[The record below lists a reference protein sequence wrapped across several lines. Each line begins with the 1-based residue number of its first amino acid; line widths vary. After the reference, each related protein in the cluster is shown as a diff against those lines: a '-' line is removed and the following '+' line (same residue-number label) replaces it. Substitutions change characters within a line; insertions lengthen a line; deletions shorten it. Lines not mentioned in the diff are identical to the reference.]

1 MSRPSRFVCPHC
13 SRNNF
18 RSERGLHQ
26 HLLHNRVCSTLEIDK
41 QNAVDTSK
49 GFNIGGLKDP
59 EAMAKGI
66 SEMFNEDKC
75 ARAQLDGQ
83 GGACGGARSG
93 SASNC
98 NNNDLQDETIQD
110 NEEEDFVGQVD
121 DDLDA
126 GTEED
131 KDQEDEDEEV
141 QGGDNYDQ
149 EQGNQVP
156 VSDVSQTQFKQYAE
170 TAPTKFCDFTRQQVT
185 SLKLLHTI
193 RKKRATLDAYDA
205 IMEWHLRASGWLQ
218 PHQRLGNANGEYIS
232 RQTMMERLTRR

>member
-1 MSRPSRFVCPHC
+1 
-13 SRNNF
+13 
-18 RSERGLHQ
+18 
-26 HLLHNRVCSTLEIDK
+26 LHNRVCSALEIDK

-66 SEMFNEDKC
+66 SEMFDEDKC

-110 NEEEDFVGQVD
+110 DEEEDFVGQVD
-121 DDLDA
+121 GDLDA

-131 KDQEDEDEEV
+131 EDQEDEDEEV

-149 EQGNQVP
+149 EQGNQVQ
-156 VSDVSQTQFKQYAE
+156 VSDVSQTRFKQHAE

-185 SLKLLHTI
+185 SLKILCAL
-193 RKKRATLDAYDA
+193 RKKRATLDAYGTV
-205 IMEWHLRASGWLQ
+205 IEWHLRASGCLK
-218 PHQRLGNANGEYIS
+218 PHHGLGDANREHIS
-232 RQTMMERLTRR
+232 RQTMMERLTRH